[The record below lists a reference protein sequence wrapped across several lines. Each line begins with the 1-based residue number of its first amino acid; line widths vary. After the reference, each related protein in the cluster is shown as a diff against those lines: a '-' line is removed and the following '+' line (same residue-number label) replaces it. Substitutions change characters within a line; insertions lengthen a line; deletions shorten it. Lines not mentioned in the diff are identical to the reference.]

1 MALKGIRVIEL
12 AGLAPAPL
20 CGAILA
26 DFGANVIRV
35 DKVFNNNRPTQ
46 FLYYKVWSSLV
57 QIISSLV
64 CTMCKTQK
72 LNLMCCSF
80 LLNFVVFKL
89 QIIII
94 PNEIFSK

>member
-35 DKVFNNNRPTQ
+35 DKVFNINRPTQ

-64 CTMCKTQK
+64 CTMCKSQVK
-72 LNLMCCSF
+72 PKCAVVSCLILLCSNL
-80 LLNFVVFKL
+80 K
-89 QIIII
+89 
-94 PNEIFSK
+94 

>member
-35 DKVFNNNRPTQ
+35 DKVYNINRPTQ
-46 FLYYKVWSSLV
+46 FLYFKVWFSPCANYLKSLLIV
-57 QIISSLV
+57 LLYMLV
-64 CTMCKTQK
+64 VIFMSNLFLEFKT
-72 LNLMCCSF
+72 F
-80 LLNFVVFKL
+80 
-89 QIIII
+89 
-94 PNEIFSK
+94 

>member
-35 DKVFNNNRPTQ
+35 DKVFNINRPTQ
-46 FLYYKVWSSLV
+46 FLYYKVWSSACANYFLSRLYNV
-57 QIISSLV
+57 QGPS
-64 CTMCKTQK
+64 
-72 LNLMCCSF
+72 
-80 LLNFVVFKL
+80 
-89 QIIII
+89 
-94 PNEIFSK
+94 